1 MEQDGEKKKSKYG
14 EVQVRAKQKTRDSS
28 KNTTNI
34 KHSSKN
40 YSLKKIQITTE
51 DNKIHKTDYR
61 KIDT

>member
-1 MEQDGEKKKSKYG
+1 MEHDGEKKSKYG

-28 KNTTNI
+28 KNTKNV
-34 KHSSKN
+34 KQSKN